1 MYVAS
6 CHSEEAGKIFLEAG
20 VPHVICIDSKQA
32 LMDKASIEFSKFF
45 YDEVFDQYSN
55 VCEAF
60 WNAKKKVEDT
70 FGKYQ
75 ADKMKL
81 FTNEKTHGEKCPEQ
95 KDRRLNLNK

>member
-1 MYVAS
+1 
-6 CHSEEAGKIFLEAG
+6 
-20 VPHVICIDSKQA
+20 
-32 LMDKASIEFSKFF
+32 MDKASIEFSKFF

-95 KDRRLNLNK
+95 KDRRLNLNKQKTGTGVCRQINIERGRI